1 MQKMSRKHVA
11 YNSKKIL
18 MKKRLQIMILQL
30 QLWKKCYKKNRLYLR
45 KKISANQFC
54 SWQIVVY
61 ALGHQVVPDNFE
73 FFCLGFILIEDC
85 VATLNIP
92 LHTGG
97 KGPLKKLDQSQQKML
112 LFQQVAVLY

>member
-1 MQKMSRKHVA
+1 L
-11 YNSKKIL
+11 KK
-18 MKKRLQIMILQL
+18 KS
-30 QLWKKCYKKNRLYLR
+30 YKKNRLYLR
-45 KKISANQFC
+45 KKMSANQFF

-73 FFCLGFILIEDC
+73 FFCLEFILVEDC
-85 VATLNIP
+85 VATFNIP